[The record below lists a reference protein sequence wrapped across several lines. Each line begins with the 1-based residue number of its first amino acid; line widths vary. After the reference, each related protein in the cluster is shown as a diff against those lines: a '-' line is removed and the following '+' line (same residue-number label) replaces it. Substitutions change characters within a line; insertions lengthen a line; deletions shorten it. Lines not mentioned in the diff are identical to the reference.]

1 MNEIQEFESVITA
14 LEQKIGQASA
24 AVVPLLVGAFARLQA
39 TVQLR
44 LKSCTDSPP
53 PQPVQSDR
61 YLTVPEAMERFHVSA
76 QWLYR
81 HKQQLPHSQPSTKV
95 LLFPEKAI
103 ERWFA
108 AQRAQKAQEE

>member
-1 MNEIQEFESVITA
+1 MNEQQTFEQIVTN
-14 LEQKIGQASA
+14 LEQMVGQASA
-24 AVVPLLVGAFARLQA
+24 SVVPLLVGAFSRLQA

-44 LKSCTDSPP
+44 LKSCCADSPT
-53 PQPVQSDR
+53 PQPVQADR
-61 YLTVPEAMERFHVSA
+61 YLTVPEVMERFHVSA

-81 HKQQLPHSQPSTKV
+81 HKRQLPHSQPSRKV

-108 AQRAQKAQEE
+108 ARKA